1 MEARHEFPK
10 NCGSSVCAAHRRFDF
25 TGPAAANTNDQVPTR
40 ATLRVSDYNTATRTV
55 PVYRS
60 AGRPYYRA
68 RAGYAVRPAYV
79 RPAYARPAVRPA
91 YRYRAVRYGCPYGG
105 CQLRY

>member
-1 MEARHEFPK
+1 MNFPRT
-10 NCGSSVCAAHRRFDF
+10 AAVAFALLIGVLTF

-105 CQLRY
+105 CRLRY